1 VDAST
6 LVYFLFCL
14 RAVHIDGLPRM
25 DDTVRYTVRIGV
37 SGYTSTEMHGL
48 DGITCVC
55 FYIFVT

>member
-1 VDAST
+1 MGYHGWTIMYD
-6 LVYFLFCL
+6 
-14 RAVHIDGLPRM
+14 
-25 DDTVRYTVRIGV
+25 TVRIGV